1 MRIHGLPVSGGVEV
15 RPKKK
20 SWKKWWMKGG
30 GGEWK
35 KAGERRREHRER
47 KLNRLDK
54 FGTVR

>member
-20 SWKKWWMKGG
+20 SWKKWWKR
-30 GGEWK
+30 
-35 KAGERRREHRER
+35 AGERRREHRER